1 MHISRDI
8 AGLGT
13 VSTDKTYFDGT
24 VAQFRG
30 IPYGA
35 VTRRFQR
42 PTIVDEWPTKALDAC
57 QFGPVSPTPALAA
70 TLNLVGATLEAE
82 DPIPPAD
89 EFLCLNLNITAPTNN
104 DAAKKLPV
112 LVFIHGG
119 ANCMGAG
126 STAGYK
132 GAPLVHMSLGMGQP
146 IVVVT
151 MNFRLGAFG
160 FLASADLEEDNRA
173 AGDRGV
179 GNYGIHDQ
187 IVALQWVKRY
197 IGAFGGDPGQVT
209 VVGQSAGGSEYLGFL
224 ISADPVLTLRYLLT
238 WRAGDIHIQML
249 SRWASREQLF
259 SQAVIMSG
267 NAVLTT
273 RSLEHQ
279 EGIYQKFLAH
289 LQIPSD
295 IAASDKVQRLRDVP
309 VNELLNAYIAT
320 GSPLPNWQ
328 ATVDGFL
335 LDDLPRSSTIGDQ
348 QYDTY
353 VRRIIIGDCEKE
365 GIIWAPRIAKLG
377 WTPDKIRALLSSC
390 FPAEVVDRMTSS
402 YNLSDFSPEQAVAIL
417 EPFCNDAEFGRDIHA
432 IAKSF
437 SAGAG
442 KALYYHMRY
451 GNPFPGPFQ
460 NLAHHAV
467 DLLFLFQT
475 YNHLLPDKL
484 AEAAQ
489 QMGRHWINFL
499 NGGDPWPAY
508 SEGESSM
515 CYGPEE
521 VALLGRK
528 EDDMGR
534 YERWEN
540 LGGTDEWP
548 RCSMII
554 RGEVASLV

>member
-42 PTIVDEWPTKALDAC
+42 PKIVDEWPTKALDASR
-57 QFGPVSPTPALAA
+57 FGPVSPTPALAA
-70 TLNLVGATLEAE
+70 SLSFVGAVLPAE
-82 DPIPPAD
+82 DPDPLVD
-89 EFLCLNLNITAPTNN
+89 EFLCLNLNITTPTHN
-104 DAAKKLPV
+104 AAATKFPV

-126 STAGYK
+126 SAAQCD
-132 GAPLVHMSLGMGQP
+132 GAALVHMSLGMGQP
-146 IVVVT
+146 IVVLT

-160 FLASADLEEDNRA
+160 FLASADLELDNRR

-197 IGAFGGDPGQVT
+197 IGAFGGDSGQVT
-209 VVGQSAGGSEYLGFL
+209 LVGQSAGGSEYFG
-224 ISADPVLTLRYLLT
+224 LL
-238 WRAGDIHIQML
+238 L
-249 SRWASREQLF
+249 FEELF

-279 EGIYQKFLAH
+279 EGIYQKILAH

-295 IAASDKVQRLRDVP
+295 IHALHKVQRLRDVP
-309 VNELLNAYIAT
+309 VNELLDAYAAT

-335 LDDLPRSSTIGDQ
+335 LDELPRSSTIGKQ
-348 QYDTY
+348 QYDRC

-365 GIIWAPRIAKLG
+365 GIIWGPRIASLG
-377 WTPDKIRALLSSC
+377 WTPGKTRELLSSC
-390 FPAEVVDRMTSS
+390 FPAPVVEHMTSS
-402 YNLSDFSPEQAVAIL
+402 YNLSDFSNEQAVSIL
-417 EPFCNDAEFGRDIHA
+417 EPFCSDAEFGRDIHE

-437 SAGAG
+437 SGG
-442 KALYYHMRY
+442 KAFYYHMRY

-475 YNHLLPDKL
+475 YNQLLPDEL
-484 AEAAQ
+484 AKAAQ
-489 QMGRHWINFL
+489 QMGRHWITFI

-508 SEGESSM
+508 SEGECAM

-521 VALLGRK
+521 VVLLGRK
-528 EDDMGR
+528 EDGMGR
-534 YERWEN
+534 YERWET

-554 RGEVASLV
+554 RGEIASPV